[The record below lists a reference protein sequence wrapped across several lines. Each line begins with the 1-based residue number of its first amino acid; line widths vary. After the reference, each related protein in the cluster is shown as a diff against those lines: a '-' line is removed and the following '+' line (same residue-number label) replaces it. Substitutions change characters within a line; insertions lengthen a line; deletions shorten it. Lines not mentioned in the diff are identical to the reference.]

1 MKNGIAVALLFVGL
15 ISVILG
21 IVCFS
26 MENGAKEFYYSYGGD
41 AYTGMQQAA
50 AQGANN
56 GYYGNNIMCLGFGS
70 VLMVAGM
77 VIMLLA
83 INSILKNEFGGG
95 SAKAGDSASGG
106 NSTDSGS
113 DYACSEN
120 ADGTLCIKK
129 YYGETSDLCIPEKIR
144 GKAVTALGSS
154 SFSGCGFLTSVVIP
168 KGVVSIGDESFLG
181 CKSLADLTIPDS
193 VTDIRTGAFRG
204 CRSLTA
210 VTIPDSVTEIGAN
223 PFSYCS
229 KLAVINVSPAHPALE
244 VMDGVLFEKTSK
256 RLVTYPCAFTAAEYS
271 IPQGIEEIGGYAFA
285 YCGSLT
291 AVTIPDSV
299 TTIGYRAF
307 FDCESLTAVTIPD
320 SVTTIG
326 GGAFAGCPNLTLTIT
341 RDSYAEQYCK
351 DKGIAYQYADA
362 NDLLLN

>member
-26 MENGAKEFYYSYGGD
+26 MENGAKELNSYYGGD
-41 AYTGMQQAA
+41 AYTGIQQAA
-50 AQGANN
+50 AQGARN
-56 GYYGNNIMCLGFGS
+56 GYYGNNILCLGFGS

-95 SAKAGDSASGG
+95 GSAKAGDSASGR
-106 NSTDSGS
+106 NSADSGS

-144 GKAVTALGSS
+144 GKAVTALGPS

-210 VTIPDSVTEIGAN
+210 VTIPDSVEI
-223 PFSYCS
+223 
-229 KLAVINVSPAHPALE
+229 
-244 VMDGVLFEKTSK
+244 
-256 RLVTYPCAFTAAEYS
+256 
-271 IPQGIEEIGGYAFA
+271 IGESAFA
-285 YCGSLT
+285 DCRLLT
-291 AVTIPDSV
+291 SVTIRDHV
-299 TTIGYRAF
+299 TAIGEFAF
-307 FDCESLTAVTIPD
+307 S
-320 SVTTIG
+320 
-326 GGAFAGCPNLTLTIT
+326 GCPCLTVTVS
-341 RDSYAEQYCK
+341 RGSYAEKYCK
-351 DKGIAYQYADA
+351 DNGLLMVYAC
-362 NDLLLN
+362 